1 MGRNIYSE
9 VRAGVSDGAL
19 FCKLQSAG
27 GPDRLRALVGDRP
40 QVCVCVRK
48 RGREGG
54 RGGGTR
60 HKCVCE
66 WGGEG
71 GGTASRPKVMQGL
84 TAHTYTQTHSLTHA
98 LTHSLTHSHT
108 HTHTHTH
115 MGSSDLIGEPA
126 NRLNQF
132 LHSATPS
139 ALEPEEHAWRVTSI
153 GQLYTLAAGV
163 ELLLR
168 DKVQVS
174 RAEALRAVRRRDR
187 RGGTE
192 GPTGTRKESRAGR
205 EIQRHRD
212 RGREGESRAS
222 VEVEKKRAAAAAAPI

>member
-1 MGRNIYSE
+1 
-9 VRAGVSDGAL
+9 
-19 FCKLQSAG
+19 
-27 GPDRLRALVGDRP
+27 
-40 QVCVCVRK
+40 
-48 RGREGG
+48 
-54 RGGGTR
+54 
-60 HKCVCE
+60 
-66 WGGEG
+66 
-71 GGTASRPKVMQGL
+71 
-84 TAHTYTQTHSLTHA
+84 
-98 LTHSLTHSHT
+98 
-108 HTHTHTH
+108 

-187 RGGTE
+187 RGGGQKDRGE
-192 GPTGTRKESRAGR
+192 REKSPGQVERYRDTGTEAERERA
-205 EIQRHRD
+205 EQ
-212 RGREGESRAS
+212 
-222 VEVEKKRAAAAAAPI
+222 V